1 VKPPLLILAIL
12 LLPAPASAEG
22 ARRFFDCEVQQLCDA
37 AGQCDAAAT
46 PVLFTLEPL
55 AVASNG
61 AGSYRLTY
69 DNDTVEMDALAEAGP
84 FRWTLG
90 AEHHTLLASS
100 ETRFLWHQLD
110 LSGTPSAR
118 IAFLACTVRY

>member
-1 VKPPLLILAIL
+1 VKPLLLLLTLL
-12 LLPAPASAEG
+12 LLPATARAEG

-37 AGQCDAAAT
+37 AGQCSVAAN

-55 AVASNG
+55 AVGSDG
-61 AGSYRLTY
+61 AGSYRLSY
-69 DNDTVEMDALAEAGP
+69 DDNTVEMAALAEAGP

-90 AEHHTLLASS
+90 AVHHTLLASS

-110 LSGTPSAR
+110 LSGTPAAR
-118 IAFLACTVRY
+118 IAFLACTVRF